1 MDIYGDKGLF
11 VFLDEVVMMVVEG
24 GVGTGGCVLI
34 DKQFFGHVYF
44 L

>member
-24 GVGTGGCVLI
+24 GVVNGGMCF
-34 DKQFFGHVYF
+34 D
-44 L
+44 